1 MRARSSAISTPLI
14 VLTGFLGSGKTTLLN
29 RVLSDPS
36 MNDTAVIVNEFGA
49 IGIDHL
55 LVESV
60 ADDVVL
66 LASGCVCCSAG
77 DDLADALAS
86 MLKRRAEGVLPPFKR
101 MILETTGIADPCA
114 LLQLLLATE
123 ALATEIRIQGIVTV
137 VDGVS
142 GIEAINRFGECA
154 SQVAMANRLLI
165 SKLDLAE
172 QAPVVAL
179 MDLLRSMNR
188 TAPILQLNRKEPVT
202 LRCLFDVPDDGLSF
216 DAVAPLPDRSFRSTD
231 GRDHAKP
238 YRSFWLRWNEPTDW
252 GDFTAWIEGLLLAR
266 GDSILRMKG
275 ILQVAGRMAPV
286 VVQGVQHALYPPR
299 ELARWPYLV
308 PGSELVFITRDFSR
322 EAALRSFREFLP
334 HRVTGG

>member
-1 MRARSSAISTPLI
+1 MNVAPPLIPTPLG

-29 RVLSDPS
+29 RLLSDPS
-36 MNDTAVIVNEFGA
+36 MRDTAVIVNEFGA

-77 DDLADALAS
+77 DDLADALVS
-86 MLKRRAEGVLPPFKR
+86 MLKRRADGVLPPFER
-101 MILETTGIADPCA
+101 IILETTGIADPGA
-114 LLQLLLATE
+114 LLQLLLANE
-123 ALATEIRIQGIVTV
+123 ALAAEVRIQSIVTV

-142 GIEAINRFGECA
+142 GIAAISRFSECA

-165 SKLDLAE
+165 SKLDLVE
-172 QAPVVAL
+172 QPQVDAL
-179 MDLLRSMNR
+179 MDLLQSMNR
-188 TAPILQLNRKEPVT
+188 AAPILLLNRDEPVT
-202 LRCLFDVPDDGLSF
+202 LLRLFDVPDGGLGF
-216 DAVAPLPDRSFRSTD
+216 GAVAPLPDRSFRSTA
-231 GRDHAKP
+231 GRDHAKS
-238 YRSFWLRWNEPTDW
+238 YRSFGLRWNEPTDW
-252 GDFTAWIEGLLLAR
+252 DDFTAWLEGLLLAR

-275 ILQVAGRMAPV
+275 IVQVAGRDAPV

-299 ELARWPYLV
+299 ELAHWPHA
-308 PGSELVFITRDFSR
+308 PNSELVFVTREFSR

-334 HRVTGG
+334 YCVTVA